1 MDRDEKSLKEMI
13 HKARIALSK
22 ELDLAMTERSYHL
35 AYRRLK
41 KFEQMEIDAFGEL
54 EVL

>member
-1 MDRDEKSLKEMI
+1 MKNEERTIKEMI
-13 HKARIALSK
+13 HKARKSLTK

-54 EVL
+54 EAL